1 MTATNWVRLILV
13 VAVGLVFQVAVL
25 DDITVFGAHP
35 DVMVLIAACAGMAA
49 GPQRGAIAGFT
60 AGLAADLV
68 VNLPYGFSPLTFVL
82 VGFGTGLLRANLA
95 AREVESTQA
104 AACVAA
110 SAAGTLLYALLGG
123 LTGRSGMLG
132 LVTVYAVVV
141 VTLGAV
147 ILSWP
152 VLRSLRWVFAGTRA
166 RVGLAVPRG
175 GSAVR

>member
-1 MTATNWVRLILV
+1 VTASSWVRLVFV

-25 DDITVFGAHP
+25 DDVTVFGAHP
-35 DVMVLIAACAGMAA
+35 DVMILVAACAGMAA

-68 VNLPYGFSPLTFVL
+68 VNLPYGLSPLTFVL

-95 AREVESTQA
+95 ARDVESTEA
-104 AACVAA
+104 ATCVAA
-110 SAAGTLLYALLGG
+110 AAAGTLFYALLGA

-132 LVTVYAVVV
+132 FVTVYALVV

-147 ILSWP
+147 VLSWP
-152 VLRSLRWVFAGTRA
+152 VLRSLRWVFAGSQDRL
-166 RVGLAVPRG
+166 GLAVPRG
-175 GSAVR
+175 GSAV